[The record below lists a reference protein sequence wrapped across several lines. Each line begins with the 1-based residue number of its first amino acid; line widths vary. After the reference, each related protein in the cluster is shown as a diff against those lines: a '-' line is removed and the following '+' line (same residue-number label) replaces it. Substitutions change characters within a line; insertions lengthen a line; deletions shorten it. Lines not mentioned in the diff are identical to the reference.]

1 MREKGVFCWYL
12 YDGLLCGLWQVFPPF
27 KMAENPR
34 LPSVMRKVS
43 GSSYLGSMLAPNQQ
57 MYSPPQH
64 QIVYGSPF
72 AAARLGAMS
81 KTTGFQALCPIDL
94 TGGQSMVPLSTA
106 PVFVAAPKEKGLQ
119 GFLVDFLMGGVSAA
133 VSKTAAAPIERVKL
147 LIQNQ
152 DEMLKSGRLAEPY
165 KGIGE
170 CFSRTIRDEGF
181 VSLWRGNLANVI
193 RYFPT
198 QVTERIAHLSLN
210 VQQSICLRSYQ
221 NLLCLL
227 VEPWCQVQ
235 YTSFSDSNSHNH
247 NSLI

>member
-1 MREKGVFCWYL
+1 MWAPKSFETVREKGVFCWYL
-12 YDGLLCGLWQVFPPF
+12 YDGLLCGLCRVLPPF

-81 KTTGFQALCPIDL
+81 KATGFNALCPIDL
-94 TGGQSMVPLSTA
+94 TGGQSMAPLSTA

-170 CFSRTIRDEGF
+170 CFSRTIRDEGV
-181 VSLWRGNLANVI
+181 VSLWRGNMANVI

-198 QVTERIAHLSLN
+198 QVTDALPTYLH
-210 VQQSICLRSYQ
+210 
-221 NLLCLL
+221 
-227 VEPWCQVQ
+227 
-235 YTSFSDSNSHNH
+235 
-247 NSLI
+247 